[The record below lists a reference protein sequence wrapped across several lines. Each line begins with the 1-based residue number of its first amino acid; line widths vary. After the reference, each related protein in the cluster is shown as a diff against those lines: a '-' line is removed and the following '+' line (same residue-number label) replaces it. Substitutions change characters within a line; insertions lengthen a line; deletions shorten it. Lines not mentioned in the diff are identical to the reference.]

1 MSFDQAFVSQRNCVR
16 LAKIIVMTFFVYQP
30 FRKANMWPKNFKR
43 IKVQLLLANS
53 MWLISY
59 DFLRACFHTMPDF
72 ARKGNAFP
80 AFIAISHEKIVW
92 RLIFEEN
99 RFGA

>member
-72 ARKGNAFP
+72 ACKGNAFP
-80 AFIAISHEKIVW
+80 AFITISHEKKS
-92 RLIFEEN
+92 R
-99 RFGA
+99 GG

>member
-1 MSFDQAFVSQRNCVR
+1 
-16 LAKIIVMTFFVYQP
+16 MTFIVYQP

-72 ARKGNAFP
+72 ARKGQCFSRIYCH
-80 AFIAISHEKIVW
+80 FSRKKIVW

>member
-16 LAKIIVMTFFVYQP
+16 LAKIIVMTFIVYQP

-59 DFLRACFHTMPDF
+59 DFLRACFYTMPDS

-80 AFIAISHEKIVW
+80 AFIAISHEKKS
-92 RLIFEEN
+92 R
-99 RFGA
+99 GG

>member
-1 MSFDQAFVSQRNCVR
+1 MSFDQAFVPQRDLVCR
-16 LAKIIVMTFFVYQP
+16 AKNIVMTFIVYQP

-72 ARKGNAFP
+72 ARKDNAFP
-80 AFIAISHEKIVW
+80 AFIAISHEKKSY
-92 RLIFEEN
+92 
-99 RFGA
+99 GG

>member
-72 ARKGNAFP
+72 ARIYCHFSRKK
-80 AFIAISHEKIVW
+80 IAW
-92 RLIFEEN
+92 RLIFEQN